1 MTQRIPLLLVFSLLL
16 GTGLLQGCSPEPM
29 SVAGM
34 PEVSFLE
41 LQVTPTQLSNEL
53 SGRTTAY
60 RSAEIRPQVSGIIQK
75 RLFTEGAMVKEGEL
89 LYQIDPALFLA
100 AVSSAKAA
108 LMQAEATARANGLL
122 AQRYATLVKSNAVS
136 KQEYDNARAAAEQA
150 AAAVAAA
157 KAQLQTAEINLE
169 YTKVPSPIS
178 GIIGKSSVTA
188 GALVS
193 AGQPTPLASVQ
204 QTDPMYVDVTQSAT
218 ELLRLKKDTQND
230 SLVRSPLEG
239 ATTRMTLPDG
249 TTYAHEGK
257 LLFSEVTVD
266 SGTGSFIIRAEFP
279 NPEGVLMQNLFVR
292 LNVPSATSENAI
304 LIPQRLVSRTPKGD
318 PMVMVLVPK
327 QFDDPAKAPKLPDP
341 SMGVYDVQPRPISIA
356 QSQGNQWVVIGGVK
370 PGERILADGVMRLA
384 QGGSTVLATPYKPKA
399 APAGAPGTPAAKPAA
414 APAK

>member
-1 MTQRIPLLLVFSLLL
+1 MTKRTSLLLLFSLLL
-16 GTGLLQGCSPEPM
+16 STGLLQGCSPEPM
-29 SVAGM
+29 SIAGM

-41 LQVTPTQLSNEL
+41 LQVTPTQLSNDL

-108 LMQAEATARANGLL
+108 LMQAEATARSNGLL

-150 AAAVAAA
+150 TAAVAAA

-178 GIIGKSSVTA
+178 GIIGKSSVTP

-204 QTDPMYVDVTQSAT
+204 QTNPMYVDVTQSAT
-218 ELLRLKKDTQND
+218 ELLRLKKGTQGEN
-230 SLVRSPLEG
+230 LVRSPLEG

-292 LNVPSATSENAI
+292 LNVPSAISENAI
-304 LIPQRLVSRTPKGD
+304 LIPQRLVNRNPKGD

-341 SMGVYDVQPRPISIA
+341 SMGVYDVQPRPITIA
-356 QSQGNQWVVIGGVK
+356 QSQGNQWVVIDGVK
-370 PGERILADGVMRLA
+370 PGERILADGIMKLG
-384 QGGSTVLATPYKPKA
+384 QGGSTVLATPYKPNA
-399 APAGAPGTPAAKPAA
+399 APAGAPG

>member
-1 MTQRIPLLLVFSLLL
+1 MTQRIPLLLVFSLLF

-327 QFDDPAKAPKLPDP
+327 QFDDPAKAH
-341 SMGVYDVQPRPISIA
+341 
-356 QSQGNQWVVIGGVK
+356 
-370 PGERILADGVMRLA
+370 
-384 QGGSTVLATPYKPKA
+384 
-399 APAGAPGTPAAKPAA
+399 
-414 APAK
+414 